1 MVVPAL
7 GVVIILITLAIGDQF
22 VKDMDLE
29 HGALGG
35 LGAIVVLLGI
45 IAGGFML
52 VL

>member
-35 LGAIVVLLGI
+35 LGAIVV
-45 IAGGFML
+45 IAATIVGGFL
-52 VL
+52 LIF